1 MIDLAVREMTAAV
14 MMTEAEEE
22 MTGEILDEITAE
34 TSQETTDVAI
44 TGITV
49 LEDMTAEI
57 LMETMI
63 GIVQNAIIPTLL
75 EEWNVTDVVLQ
86 SQVVETL
93 VIEETLD
100 MILAHQEE
108 IIDETHETE
117 ITTDQSAKRL
127 LTMIGNVKSVI
138 TLIFHLEQNVIGV
151 ENLNPAVEE
160 ITETVGSK
168 ETTAKD
174 EIEAHVESVDQEE
187 MTARVE
193 GVVETTEVANSAEMI
208 ARVEKEEH
216 AENEILTLLN
226 SVAPEGNPQAMP
238 TTEGLNR
245 LILAH

>member
-1 MIDLAVREMTAAV
+1 MIDLAVRGMTAVV

-34 TSQETTDVAI
+34 TSQETTDVAM

-57 LMETMI
+57 HMETMI
-63 GIVQNAIIPTLL
+63 GIVQNAIIPTSL
-75 EEWNVTDVVLQ
+75 EEWNVTDVAPQ
-86 SQVVETL
+86 SRVVDTL

-100 MILAHQEE
+100 TILAHQEE

-117 ITTDQSAKRL
+117 ITTDQSAKHL

-151 ENLNPAVEE
+151 ENLNLVVEE
-160 ITETVGSK
+160 ITETVGRK

-193 GVVETTEVANSAEMI
+193 ADVEAIEMADSAEMI

-226 SVAPEGNPQAMP
+226 SVAPEGNPQVMP
-238 TTEGLNR
+238 TTEGHNR
-245 LILAH
+245 LILVH

>member
-34 TSQETTDVAI
+34 TSQETTDVAM

-57 LMETMI
+57 HMETMI
-63 GIVQNAIIPTLL
+63 GIVQNAIIPTSL
-75 EEWNVTDVVLQ
+75 EEWNVTDVAPQ
-86 SQVVETL
+86 SRVVDTL

-100 MILAHQEE
+100 TILAHQEE

-117 ITTDQSAKRL
+117 ITTDQSAKHL

-151 ENLNPAVEE
+151 ENLNLVVEE
-160 ITETVGSK
+160 ITETVGRK

-193 GVVETTEVANSAEMI
+193 ADVEAIEMADSAEMI

-226 SVAPEGNPQAMP
+226 SVAPEGNPQVMP
-238 TTEGLNR
+238 TTEGHNR
-245 LILAH
+245 LILVH

>member
-174 EIEAHVESVDQEE
+174 ESEAHVESVDQEE

-193 GVVETTEVANSAEMI
+193 VADSAEMI
-208 ARVEKEEH
+208 ARVEKEGH
-216 AENEILTLLN
+216 AENVILTLLN

-238 TTEGLNR
+238 TTR
-245 LILAH
+245 ATTA

>member
-1 MIDLAVREMTAAV
+1 LIDLAVREMTAAV

-34 TSQETTDVAI
+34 TSQETTDVEM

-57 LMETMI
+57 HMETMI
-63 GIVQNAIIPTLL
+63 GIVQNAIIPTSL

-151 ENLNPAVEE
+151 ENLNLAVEE

-193 GVVETTEVANSAEMI
+193 GVVETTEVADNGEMI

-226 SVAPEGNPQAMP
+226 SVAPEGNPQVMP
-238 TTEGLNR
+238 TTEGHNR
-245 LILAH
+245 LILVH